1 MKTTKLFKIGR
12 SQDACLP
19 KEFRMSGSEV
29 LIRKE
34 GDTLVLDSLDVTSN
48 ATWDSLFASLSEF
61 PDDFMTNGRE
71 PLEMQKKRN
80 HVAI

>member
-1 MKTTKLFKIGR
+1 MKTTKLFKTGR
-12 SQDACLP
+12 SQATCLP

-48 ATWDSLFASLSEF
+48 AAWDSLFASLSEF
-61 PDDFMTNGRE
+61 PDDFMANGRE
-71 PLEMQKKRN
+71 QLEMQKRE
-80 HVAI
+80 IM